1 MKEFLQM
8 VDNTSPHN
16 VSANADQS
24 MIHLVNKAYEAFL
37 PAQSKL
43 DKINDALDTDLQ
55 VTLVD
60 EKKANDQLRE
70 IRLSSKQLREKENN
84 LQGDV
89 RETEK
94 QVDRERVNHNEAIS
108 FAQKKKDQLEEA
120 KSKSPLK
127 VLGGALIGGLVVAA
141 GPFGIIGVGV
151 AAVAGAGVGGTV
163 AYADIEQADKAV
175 DEAWSAKRR
184 AEERLESKER
194 DLRKV
199 KLDLEGLEKQQ
210 RGKSEELKMI
220 ERRKE
225 EKEQRK
231 EKLANLS
238 GSVKRFITLVDTT
251 TSRTEMM
258 AKEANGELPDIAAM
272 MVPLKAIVSD
282 ICESLTN
289 SCLLSGHVDFSCTE
303 IQKMKD
309 MSLGD
314 IDLWA

>member
-1 MKEFLQM
+1 M

-60 EKKANDQLRE
+60 EKKANDQLKE
-70 IRLSSKQLREKENN
+70 IRLSSKQLREKKNN

-94 QVDRERVNHNEAIS
+94 QVDRERVNLNEAIS

-127 VLGGALIGGLVVAA
+127 VVGGALIGGLVA
-141 GPFGIIGVGV
+141 GPFGIIGAGVG
-151 AAVAGAGVGGTV
+151 AVAGAGVGGTV

-184 AEERLESKER
+184 AEERLESKQR

-199 KLDLEGLEKQQ
+199 RLDLEGLEKQQ

-225 EKEQRK
+225 EKEQKK

-238 GSVKRFITLVDTT
+238 GSVKRFITSVDTT

-258 AKEANGELPDIAAM
+258 AKEANGELPDIAAI

-282 ICESLTN
+282 ICESHTN

-303 IQKMKD
+303 IQKMND

-314 IDLWA
+314 IDQWA

>member
-8 VDNTSPHN
+8 VDNTPHN
-16 VSANADQS
+16 ISANADQS
-24 MIHLVNKAYEAFL
+24 IMHDLVNKAYEAFL

-60 EKKANDQLRE
+60 EIKANEQLTE
-70 IRLSSKQLREKENN
+70 IMVSSKQLREKENN

-108 FAQKKKDQLEEA
+108 FAQKKNDQLEEA

-184 AEERLESKER
+184 AEERLESKQR

-225 EKEQRK
+225 EKEQK
-231 EKLANLS
+231 KGKLANLS
-238 GSVKRFITLVDTT
+238 GSVKRFITSVDTT

-258 AKEANGELPDIAAM
+258 AKEANGELPDIAAI

-303 IQKMKD
+303 IQKMND

-314 IDLWA
+314 IDQWA

>member
-1 MKEFLQM
+1 M
-8 VDNTSPHN
+8 VDNTPHN
-16 VSANADQS
+16 ISANADQS
-24 MIHLVNKAYEAFL
+24 MMHDLVNKAYEAFL

-43 DKINDALDTDLQ
+43 NKINDALDTDLQ

-60 EKKANDQLRE
+60 EIKANEQLTE
-70 IRLSSKQLREKENN
+70 IMVSSKQLREKENN

-184 AEERLESKER
+184 AEERLESKQR

-225 EKEQRK
+225 EKEQKK

-238 GSVKRFITLVDTT
+238 GSVKRFITSVDTT

-258 AKEANGELPDIAAM
+258 AKEANGELPHCSHDG
-272 MVPLKAIVSD
+272 SSEGY
-282 ICESLTN
+282 C
-289 SCLLSGHVDFSCTE
+289 
-303 IQKMKD
+303 
-309 MSLGD
+309 
-314 IDLWA
+314 

>member
-37 PAQSKL
+37 PAKSKL
-43 DKINDALDTDLQ
+43 DKINEALDTDLQ

-60 EKKANDQLRE
+60 GKKANDQLKE

-127 VLGGALIGGLVVAA
+127 VLGGALICGLVVA
-141 GPFGIIGVGV
+141 GPFGIVGVGV

-163 AYADIEQADKAV
+163 AYVDIEQADKAV

-184 AEERLESKER
+184 AEERLESKQR

-210 RGKSEELKMI
+210 TGKSEELKMI

-225 EKEQRK
+225 EKKQRK
-231 EKLANLS
+231 EQLANLS
-238 GSVKRFITLVDTT
+238 GSVKSFITLVDTT
-251 TSRTEMM
+251 TSRAEMM

-272 MVPLKAIVSD
+272 TVPLKAIASD
-282 ICESLTN
+282 ICETLTN
-289 SCLLSGHVDFSCTE
+289 SCLLSGHVDFSCTD
-303 IQKMKD
+303 IQKMKN
-309 MSLGD
+309 MSSGD
-314 IDLWA
+314 NDQWA

>member
-184 AEERLESKER
+184 AEERLEGKQR

-210 RGKSEELKMI
+210 TGKSEELKMI

-225 EKEQRK
+225 EKKQRK
-231 EKLANLS
+231 EQLANLS
-238 GSVKRFITLVDTT
+238 GSVKSFITLVDTT
-251 TSRTEMM
+251 TSRAEMM

>member
-1 MKEFLQM
+1 M
-8 VDNTSPHN
+8 
-16 VSANADQS
+16 
-24 MIHLVNKAYEAFL
+24 
-37 PAQSKL
+37 
-43 DKINDALDTDLQ
+43 Q

-60 EKKANDQLRE
+60 EIKANEQLTE

-94 QVDRERVNHNEAIS
+94 QVDRERVNLKEAIS

-120 KSKSPLK
+120 KNKSPLK
-127 VLGGALIGGLVVAA
+127 VVGGALIGGLVA
-141 GPFGIIGVGV
+141 GPFGIIGAGVG
-151 AAVAGAGVGGTV
+151 AVAGAGVGGTV

-184 AEERLESKER
+184 AEERLESKQR

-210 RGKSEELKMI
+210 REKSEELKMI

-225 EKEQRK
+225 EKKQRK

-238 GSVKRFITLVDTT
+238 GSVKSFITLVDTT

-258 AKEANGELPDIAAM
+258 VKEANGELPDIAAM
-272 MVPLKAIVSD
+272 MVPLKAIASD
-282 ICESLTN
+282 ICETLTN
-289 SCLLSGHVDFSCTE
+289 RCLLSGHVDFSCTE
-303 IQKMKD
+303 IQKMKN
-309 MSLGD
+309 MSTGD
-314 IDLWA
+314 IDQWA

>member
-60 EKKANDQLRE
+60 EKKASDQLKE
-70 IRLSSKQLREKENN
+70 IRLSSKQLREKGNN

-94 QVDRERVNHNEAIS
+94 LVDRERVNHNEAIS

-151 AAVAGAGVGGTV
+151 AAVAGAGVCGTV

-184 AEERLESKER
+184 AEERLESKQR

-220 ERRKE
+220 DRRKE

-314 IDLWA
+314 IDQRA

>member
-8 VDNTSPHN
+8 VDNTPHN
-16 VSANADQS
+16 ISANVDES
-24 MIHLVNKAYEAFL
+24 MMHDLVNKAYEAFL

-60 EKKANDQLRE
+60 EIKANEQLTE
-70 IRLSSKQLREKENN
+70 IMVSSKQLREKENN

-94 QVDRERVNHNEAIS
+94 QVDRERVNLNEAIS

-120 KSKSPLK
+120 KNKSPLK
-127 VLGGALIGGLVVAA
+127 VVGGALIGGLVA
-141 GPFGIIGVGV
+141 GPFGIIGAGVG
-151 AAVAGAGVGGTV
+151 ALAGAGVGGTV

-184 AEERLESKER
+184 AEERLESKQR

-210 RGKSEELKMI
+210 TEKSEELKMI

-225 EKEQRK
+225 ETKKRKEQ
-231 EKLANLS
+231 LANLS
-238 GSVKRFITLVDTT
+238 GSVKSFITLVDTT

-258 AKEANGELPDIAAM
+258 AKEANGELPDTAAM
-272 MVPLKAIVSD
+272 MVPLKAIASD
-282 ICESLTN
+282 ICKTLTN

-314 IDLWA
+314 IDQWA

>member
-1 MKEFLQM
+1 M
-8 VDNTSPHN
+8 VDNTLHKI
-16 VSANADQS
+16 SANADQS
-24 MIHLVNKAYEAFL
+24 MMHLVNEAYEAFL

-60 EKKANDQLRE
+60 EIKANDQLTE

-89 RETEK
+89 RETER
-94 QVDRERVNHNEAIS
+94 QVDRERVNLKEAIS

-120 KSKSPLK
+120 KNKSPLQ
-127 VLGGALIGGLVVAA
+127 VVGGALIGGLVA
-141 GPFGIIGVGV
+141 GPFGIIGAGVGT
-151 AAVAGAGVGGTV
+151 VAGAGVGGTV
-163 AYADIEQADKAV
+163 AYADIEQAYKAV
-175 DEAWSAKRR
+175 DEAFSAKRR
-184 AEERLESKER
+184 VEERLESKQR

-210 RGKSEELKMI
+210 GRISEELKMI

-225 EKEQRK
+225 EKKQIKEQ
-231 EKLANLS
+231 LANLT
-238 GSVKRFITLVDTT
+238 GFVKSFITLVDTT

-272 MVPLKAIVSD
+272 IVPLKAIASSD
-282 ICESLTN
+282 ICETLTN
-289 SCLLSGHVDFSCTE
+289 NSLLSGHVDFSCAE
-303 IQKMKD
+303 IQKMKNV
-309 MSLGD
+309 SSGD
-314 IDLWA
+314 IDQWA

>member
-1 MKEFLQM
+1 M

-60 EKKANDQLRE
+60 EIKANEQLTE
-70 IRLSSKQLREKENN
+70 IMVSSKQLREKENN

-184 AEERLESKER
+184 AEERLEGKQR

-210 RGKSEELKMI
+210 TGKSEELKMI

-225 EKEQRK
+225 EKKQRK
-231 EKLANLS
+231 EQLANLS

-251 TSRTEMM
+251 TSRAEMM

-272 MVPLKAIVSD
+272 MVPLKAIASD
-282 ICESLTN
+282 ICETLTN
-289 SCLLSGHVDFSCTE
+289 SCLLSGHVDFSCTD
-303 IQKMKD
+303 IQKMKN
-309 MSLGD
+309 MSSGD
-314 IDLWA
+314 IDQWA

>member
-1 MKEFLQM
+1 M

-37 PAQSKL
+37 PVQSKL

-60 EKKANDQLRE
+60 EKKANDQLKE
-70 IRLSSKQLREKENN
+70 IRLSSKQLREKGNN

-94 QVDRERVNHNEAIS
+94 LVDRERVNHNEAIS

-151 AAVAGAGVGGTV
+151 AAVAGAGVCGTV

-184 AEERLESKER
+184 AEERLESKQR

-220 ERRKE
+220 DRRKE

-314 IDLWA
+314 IDQRA

>member
-1 MKEFLQM
+1 M

-60 EKKANDQLRE
+60 EKKANDQLKE
-70 IRLSSKQLREKENN
+70 IRLSSKQLREKGNN

-94 QVDRERVNHNEAIS
+94 LVDRERVNHNEAIS

-151 AAVAGAGVGGTV
+151 AAVAGAGVCGTV

-184 AEERLESKER
+184 AEERLESKQR

-220 ERRKE
+220 DRRKE

-314 IDLWA
+314 IDQRA

>member
-43 DKINDALDTDLQ
+43 DKINDALDTDLL

-60 EKKANDQLRE
+60 EKKANDQLKE
-70 IRLSSKQLREKENN
+70 IKLSSKQLREKENN

-184 AEERLESKER
+184 AEERRESKQR

-225 EKEQRK
+225 EKEQKK

-238 GSVKRFITLVDTT
+238 GSVKRFITSVDTT

-258 AKEANGELPDIAAM
+258 AKEANGELPDIAAI

-303 IQKMKD
+303 IQKMND

-314 IDLWA
+314 IDQWA

>member
-1 MKEFLQM
+1 M

-43 DKINDALDTDLQ
+43 DKINDALDTDLL

-60 EKKANDQLRE
+60 EKKANDQLKE

-163 AYADIEQADKAV
+163 VYADIEQADKAV

-184 AEERLESKER
+184 AEERLESKQR

-225 EKEQRK
+225 EKEQKK

-238 GSVKRFITLVDTT
+238 GSVKLFITSVDTT

-314 IDLWA
+314 IDQWA

>member
-43 DKINDALDTDLQ
+43 DKINDALDTDLL

-60 EKKANDQLRE
+60 EKKANDQLKE
-70 IRLSSKQLREKENN
+70 IKLSSKQLREKENN

-184 AEERLESKER
+184 AEERLESKQR
-194 DLRKV
+194 GLRKV

-225 EKEQRK
+225 EKEQKK

-238 GSVKRFITLVDTT
+238 GSVKRFITSVDTT

-289 SCLLSGHVDFSCTE
+289 SCLLSGLLDFSCTE

-314 IDLWA
+314 IDQRA

>member
-43 DKINDALDTDLQ
+43 DKINDALDTDLL

-60 EKKANDQLRE
+60 EKKANDQLKE

-89 RETEK
+89 HETEK

-184 AEERLESKER
+184 AEERLESKQR

-199 KLDLEGLEKQQ
+199 TLDLEGLEKEQ

-225 EKEQRK
+225 EKEQKK

-238 GSVKRFITLVDTT
+238 GSVKLFITSVETT

-258 AKEANGELPDIAAM
+258 AKEANGELPEIAAM

-303 IQKMKD
+303 IQKMND

-314 IDLWA
+314 IDQWA